1 MLESKPHA
9 DSFAVFLLFC
19 TRQRSG
25 TSWPKMRG
33 SNPWGAKSCF
43 YPEQCKSGSAPKK
56 SRVFLQICSRGS
68 GSRSSLLAY
77 TGGSMQEIGASLSCY
92 NAEFVLEPV
101 MFVMKFRMVLVFFYC
116 LPKAA
121 LSRSLTSFQSFKMSL
136 FLSYRYYCRYVL
148 VLGLVL
154 VLTIYNKVS
163 ESWSSGCL
171 QGW

>member
-1 MLESKPHA
+1 MQTVLQCL
-9 DSFAVFLLFC
+9 FLFC
-19 TRQRSG
+19 RRQRSG
-25 TSWPKMRG
+25 TRWPKMRG
-33 SNPWGAKSCF
+33 SNPWGVKSCF
-43 YPEQCKSGSAPKK
+43 YPEQCKSGSAPR
-56 SRVFLQICSRGS
+56 SQGFSFRSAAGGLGAGQ
-68 GSRSSLLAY
+68 SSLFAY
-77 TGGSMQEIGASLSCY
+77 TGGSMQETGASLSCC

-101 MFVMKFRMVLVFFYC
+101 MFVMKYRMVLVFFYC

-121 LSRSLTSFQSFKMSL
+121 LFRSLTSFQSFKMSL
-136 FLSYRYYCRYVL
+136 FLNYRYYCRYVP